1 MWLPSLAVLVA
12 ACAEAPEIRKP
23 RSEMTQRERDSTIA
37 ESGLPGAGV
46 VKRAMSIA
54 DAEARRAAAFDSVSE
69 P

>member
-1 MWLPSLAVLVA
+1 MWLPSLAVLLT

-23 RSEMTQRERDSTIA
+23 RSEMTRRERDSTIA

-46 VKRAMSIA
+46 VKRAMNVA
-54 DAEARRAAAFDSVSE
+54 DAEARRAAEYDSISE